1 MVEWTSLKSLSIWL
15 RVFFFFLISTVSTTD
30 GPKNEALKGKKKKRG
45 RKIDFQRGALL
56 LSWIGQVVTVTVLY
70 TDRRRFSKQAKGPRK
85 KVFEY
90 GKTREERAICNWQN
104 EFDPD
109 DLFALGQLLLKRT
122 KSTSVISTFS
132 LKWRKRE
139 EKKTI
144 TDVSGLHTSVSHLLT
159 DPCFWNNK

>member
-30 GPKNEALKGKKKKRG
+30 GPKNEALKGKKRKRG

-104 EFDPD
+104 EFDLD

-139 EKKTI
+139 EKNCNRCLWI
-144 TDVSGLHTSVSHLLT
+144 TYQCVTFINWSLLL
-159 DPCFWNNK
+159 KQ